1 MWHDRRIL
9 DLLDIEHP
17 IIQAPMASASNAE
30 LVAAVSEAGGLGSF
44 GAAGTPPDRLRTTVQ
59 AIRQRTNR
67 VFNINLFSAHT
78 EEFDRAA
85 RPGPALRERLAG
97 YHTELGL
104 GPVPDPA
111 PMFGPAEEQFDV
123 LVEENVPIISL
134 HFGADASMV
143 ARAHEAGAKVL
154 CSATTVAEARVLED
168 MGVDAVIAQGSE
180 AGGHRGT
187 FTVDY
192 RQALIGTMALV
203 PQIVDALS
211 VPVIAAGGIMDARGV
226 VASLALGAS
235 AVQLGTAFLGCP
247 ETPIGDAWRDSLNAA
262 QAEATTVTEALSGKP
277 ARGIRNRY
285 IDEVEALQE
294 PLLPYPA
301 QYSVSRDLRKAAAE
315 RGNPDFIAMWA
326 GQGVGLI
333 GRRAAADLVN
343 DLVVESQQL
352 LGRLVQG

>member
-17 IIQAPMASASNAE
+17 VIQAPMASATNPE

-67 VFNINLFSAHT
+67 AFHINVFSAHT
-78 EEFDRAA
+78 ENFDRDAH
-85 RPGPALRERLAG
+85 PGPGLSERLSA
-97 YHTELGL
+97 YHAELGL
-104 GPVPDPA
+104 GPVPEPA
-111 PMFGPAEEQFDV
+111 PMFGPAEEQFEV
-123 LVEENVPIISL
+123 MIEEGVPIISF
-134 HFGADASMV
+134 HFGADARLV
-143 ARAHEAGAKVL
+143 ARAHETGAKVL
-154 CSATTVAEARVLED
+154 CSATTVAEAKALESI
-168 MGVDAVIAQGSE
+168 GVDAIIAQGAE

-187 FTVDY
+187 FSVDY

-203 PQIVDALS
+203 PQVVDAVSL
-211 VPVIAAGGIMDARGV
+211 PVIAAGGIMDARGL

-235 AVQLGTAFLGCP
+235 AVQMGTAFLGCP
-247 ETPIGDAWRDSLNAA
+247 EAPINDAWRESL
-262 QAEATTVTEALSGKP
+262 QSAEAGATTVTEAMSGKP

-285 IDEVEALQE
+285 IDEVEALHE

-301 QYSVSRDLRKAAAE
+301 QYSISRELRKAAAE
-315 RGNPDFIAMWA
+315 RQDPDFIAMWA

-333 GRRAAADLVN
+333 RQRPAAELVN
-343 DLVVESQQL
+343 DLVTEAQQL
-352 LGRLVQG
+352 LSRFVQD

>member
-9 DLLDIEHP
+9 DLLDIDHP

-85 RPGPALRERLAG
+85 RPGPGLAEQLKT
-97 YHTELGL
+97 YHAELGI
-104 GPVPDPA
+104 GAVPDPA
-111 PMFGPAEEQFDV
+111 PMFGPAEDQFDV
-123 LVEENVPIISL
+123 LMEENVPIISL
-134 HFGADASMV
+134 HFGADARMV
-143 ARAHEAGAKVL
+143 ARAHECGAKVL
-154 CSATTVAEARVLED
+154 CSATTVAEAKVLED
-168 MGVDAVIAQGSE
+168 LGVDAVIAQGSE

-203 PQIVDALS
+203 PQIVDAVS
-211 VPVIAAGGIMDARGV
+211 VPVIAAGGV

-247 ETPIGDAWRDSLNAA
+247 ETPIGDEWRDALDAA
-262 QAEATTVTEALSGKP
+262 EAGATTVTEALSGKP

-285 IDEVEALQE
+285 IDEIEALEE

-315 RGNPDFIAMWA
+315 RGDPDFIAMWA
-326 GQGVGLI
+326 GQGVGLM
-333 GRRAAADLVN
+333 RRRPAADLVN

-352 LGRLVQG
+352 LARLARD